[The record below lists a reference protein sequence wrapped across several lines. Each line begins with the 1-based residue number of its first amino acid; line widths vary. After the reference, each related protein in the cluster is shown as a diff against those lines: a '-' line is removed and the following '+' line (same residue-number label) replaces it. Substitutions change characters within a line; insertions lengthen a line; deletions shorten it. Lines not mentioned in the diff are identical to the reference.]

1 MLHLSTTFSSYLLHT
16 FKHLVVLVYSTS
28 QAHVSL
34 FKCKK
39 WLNEPMKHASVCFP
53 DSHLAHPSINGA
65 FKQQKPNIKLAG
77 YQVQFRLYRS
87 DTRLFCRRLWSAFNT
102 TSTEICLLQLHYLTT
117 TNLTLKK
124 IKIGGTAATTS
135 PHQHTGWDKK
145 TEH

>member
-53 DSHLAHPSINGA
+53 DSHLAHPSLNGA

-77 YQVQFRLYRS
+77 YQVQFRLYRL

-102 TSTEICLLQLHYLTT
+102 TSTEICLPDNNKSNFKKNKNRWHSSHHIASPTHRMGQKDRTLT
-117 TNLTLKK
+117 N
-124 IKIGGTAATTS
+124 
-135 PHQHTGWDKK
+135 
-145 TEH
+145 EH